1 LPGRLRTLQ
10 GITSQTELLKAAVDT
25 AQFSTDATAI
35 NKLTWCTQ
43 TDMRNR
49 MTLESLSQIGS
60 DLATIKGRKNLIW
73 ITSGAPAAVNLGAL
87 AGCQPDLAS
96 ALKTSNILAAAQ
108 VAVFPVDAHGVAV
121 PNAWV
126 SPTGHL
132 FVFGGGNYQDTAAQE
147 HLGMEALAE
156 ATGGAAYYNS
166 NDLTSL
172 IAEAVDKGANYYT
185 LSYVPPGGY
194 NWAHHTIKVVA
205 DRPGLK
211 MVYRESYDAVDPAT
225 IKPAPGLTLATTPA
239 QTGLVDMRN
248 EMERAMPTSQ
258 QILFDVQV
266 EPSTKPAKPGDPE
279 VFGVLDV
286 KLKSKPLTRYGFQYA
301 FPGRQIAFTA
311 AADGTRHGSLEFD
324 LAAYDGDGNVVTSL
338 RQAIEL
344 NLTADQVRE
353 LATSPFRYFQQ
364 LDLPAGALFL
374 RVGVLDRMANKV
386 GTLEIPVTVAKTP
399 AQHAAVGGR

>member
-1 LPGRLRTLQ
+1 
-10 GITSQTELLKAAVDT
+10 
-25 AQFSTDATAI
+25 
-35 NKLTWCTQ
+35 
-43 TDMRNR
+43 
-49 MTLESLSQIGS
+49 
-60 DLATIKGRKNLIW
+60 
-73 ITSGAPAAVNLGAL
+73 
-87 AGCQPDLAS
+87 
-96 ALKTSNILAAAQ
+96 
-108 VAVFPVDAHGVAV
+108 
-121 PNAWV
+121 
-126 SPTGHL
+126 
-132 FVFGGGNYQDTAAQE
+132 
-147 HLGMEALAE
+147 
-156 ATGGAAYYNS
+156 
-166 NDLTSL
+166 
-172 IAEAVDKGANYYT
+172 
-185 LSYVPPGGY
+185 
-194 NWAHHTIKVVA
+194 
-205 DRPGLK
+205 
-211 MVYRESYDAVDPAT
+211 
-225 IKPAPGLTLATTPA
+225 
-239 QTGLVDMRN
+239 MRN

>member
-1 LPGRLRTLQ
+1 
-10 GITSQTELLKAAVDT
+10 
-25 AQFSTDATAI
+25 
-35 NKLTWCTQ
+35 
-43 TDMRNR
+43 MRNR

-132 FVFGGGNYQDTAAQE
+132 FVFGGGNCQDTAAQE